1 MNTELLTKT
10 RCESVF
16 EGGNSYK
23 ALYAKVEGD
32 IIQIER
38 GCAKL
43 GKKLKVDNVIYA
55 QHVKTYSDGVYTIDF
70 KSKLR
75 PEKLKDVAD
84 IFIFAGM
91 SMVFMLPEKHQLKIL
106 AAPDNNVVMNAVN
119 GLSKSLGPSAEFQA
133 AIIRYVTLNDYNK
146 IIEAKELKGTWE
158 TTELF
163 VPQMPNLS

>member
-10 RCESVF
+10 RCDSV
-16 EGGNSYK
+16 EAGGSNK

-43 GKKLKVDNVIYA
+43 GKKLKAGSVIFA
-55 QHVKTYSDGVYTIDF
+55 QHMKARAEGVYTVDF

-91 SMVFMLPEKHQLKIL
+91 SMVFVLPEKHQIKIL
-106 AAPDNNVVMNAVN
+106 ATPDNPVVMNAVN
-119 GLSKSLGPSAEFQA
+119 GLSKSLGPSAEFQP
-133 AIIRYVTLNDYNK
+133 AIIKYLTSGDYTK
-146 IIEAKELKGTWE
+146 ILDAKEIKGTWE
-158 TTELF
+158 TTEIF
-163 VPQMPNLS
+163 VPKMPSLA